1 LKQIVK
7 AVLNSSTFNAMNIFL
22 CIKIVCLLLSPLS
35 TFASRTDFY
44 REFSSGIV
52 TKTDGAASF
61 DVTFLLAIMGDQQ
74 TFDGKVEG
82 FLADNSTTEKVC
94 ELQPEEVFVVVENV
108 PDWRTLSGRLEHFV
122 HPETICFTMS
132 LILTCVFCLNFTKI
146 WCFITGAQKTS
157 KENLSD
163 LEQTKLAISETS
175 ADIAVFSLVMTS
187 VNPLVRALRKRWV
200 LYSPF
205 FAINEFFGLR
215 FHERVM
221 AQNAGWDY
229 DHKDLHSAGDLSWVG
244 HAFFALLWVIFGY
257 LAIRTGAQKSTRA
270 HRKIFSKI
278 AMVSLLFH
286 FCFSCFTLYTDVA
299 KHTLLNKL
307 ALLGSWNPVFLHG
320 AIAIAVLFEKRLT
333 RDQRITH
340 HVKHMF
346 MGYITSI
353 QGSGQIRLVSNIY
366 YILGRNVT
374 HYCKNHEY
382 IFSDSDCSWQY
393 FERMFW
399 VSCIT
404 VLYLG
409 LYSWRNPKD
418 IVTRKELWETIPT
431 CIAEYMILKVA
442 EYYDAQ
448 RVLVCY
454 FCIINLHRLFKTVC
468 IALYGVDLN
477 KLEQSGFQ
485 EVEPEEKIAFF
496 ESLHN
501 DTQEQM
507 EATMRLPLVNDLSLS
522 CTTPDEDVKT
532 PRVLTL
538 ALEDRSSLR
547 RWASKKISWQTAS
560 RSLRLVQKYSSE
572 RVGTSLRHALKNPY
586 N

>member
-1 LKQIVK
+1 M
-7 AVLNSSTFNAMNIFL
+7 LNSFNLHTMSMFL
-22 CIKIVCLLLSPLS
+22 CIKVIYLLQSPLS
-35 TFASRTDFY
+35 TLASRIELY
-44 REFSSGIV
+44 GELFSSTG
-52 TKTDGAASF
+52 TEFGRAASIDF
-61 DVTFLLAIMGDQQ
+61 IFRLAMEDQQ
-74 TFDGKVEG
+74 TFHGHAEG
-82 FLADNSTTEKVC
+82 FLSDNSTVEEVC
-94 ELQPEEVFVVVENV
+94 EELQPEDVAVLVEDV
-108 PDWRTLSGRLEHFV
+108 PDWRTLSGRLEHFF
-122 HPETICFTMS
+122 HPETICFTIS

-146 WCFITGAQKTS
+146 WCFITGARKAS
-157 KENLSD
+157 KQSMSD
-163 LEQTKLAISETS
+163 LEQTKLIISETS

-187 VNPLVRALRKRWV
+187 VNPLVRALRKKWV

-278 AMVSLLFH
+278 AMVSLLCH
-286 FCFSCFTLYTDVA
+286 FGFSCFTLYTDVA

-399 VSCIT
+399 VSCVT

-409 LYSWRNPKD
+409 LYSWRNPRD
-418 IVTRKELWETIPT
+418 SVTRQELWETIPT

-442 EYYDAQ
+442 EYWDAQ
-448 RVLVCY
+448 QVLVCY
-454 FCIINLHRLFKTVC
+454 FCIINSHRLFKTVE

-477 KLEQSGFQ
+477 KLEGQSEFKKIEFEEENALSDSFQ
-485 EVEPEEKIAFF
+485 NPD
-496 ESLHN
+496 
-501 DTQEQM
+501 DTQEWM
-507 EATMRLPLVNDLSLS
+507 EATKRLPLVDDLSLS
-522 CTTPDEDVKT
+522 STTQGDDVKT

-538 ALEDRSSLR
+538 ALKERSSLR
-547 RWASKKISWQTAS
+547 RWASKKVSSWQTAS
-560 RSLRLVQKYSSE
+560 RSLRLVQKYSAK